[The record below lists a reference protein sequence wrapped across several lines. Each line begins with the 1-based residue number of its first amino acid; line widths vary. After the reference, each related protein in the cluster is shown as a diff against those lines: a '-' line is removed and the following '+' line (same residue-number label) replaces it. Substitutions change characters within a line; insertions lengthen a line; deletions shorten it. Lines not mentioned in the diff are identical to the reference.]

1 MLKKLVI
8 TTAALVLLGAIG
20 FSAFNAFA
28 SPGEQAVI
36 ELPAETQIAQSEISS
51 EVSMVEIP
59 ASAVQVVPS
68 AELDLAAPDTAQT
81 NLAAVTSLVDH
92 RVGQAAAPVPQT
104 GYQAGSQGS
113 AAANATGQGQGN
125 GNQGSGRGNRWQSTL
140 ENANG
145 NQGGTAEPDPQNG
158 FTGWVTYSGTV
169 SQYTAPNFI
178 LTTAAGESIPAQL
191 GNLSYVTSLG
201 LQLVDGDWVTVNGYW
216 ETSGSLA
223 IAQITLADGSSFTL
237 RDAYGR
243 PLWGGGPQH

>member
-20 FSAFNAFA
+20 VSAFNAFA
-28 SPGEQAVI
+28 SPGEQVAV
-36 ELPAETQIAQSEISS
+36 ELPAENQVAQPEINS
-51 EVSMVEIP
+51 EVTP

-68 AELDLAAPDTAQT
+68 AELALAAPDTAQASPVA
-81 NLAAVTSLVDH
+81 NTSLADN
-92 RVGQAAAPVPQT
+92 RVGQAAAPVLQT

-113 AAANATGQGQGN
+113 AAANAAGQGQVN
-125 GNQGSGRGNRWQSTL
+125 GNQGGGRGNRWQSTS

-145 NQGGTAEPDPQNG
+145 NQGGTAVPDPQNG
-158 FTGWVTYSGTV
+158 FTGWETYSGTV

-178 LTTAAGESIPAQL
+178 LITAAGESIPAQL
-191 GNLSYVTSLG
+191 GNLSYITSLG
-201 LQLVDGDWVTVNGYW
+201 LQLFDGDWVTVNGYW

-223 IAQITLADGSSFTL
+223 IAEITLADGSSFTL